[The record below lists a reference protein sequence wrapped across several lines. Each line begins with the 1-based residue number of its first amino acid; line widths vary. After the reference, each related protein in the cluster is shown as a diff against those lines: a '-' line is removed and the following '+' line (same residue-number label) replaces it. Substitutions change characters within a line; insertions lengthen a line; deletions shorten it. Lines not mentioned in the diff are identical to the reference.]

1 MSLSYMLSQ
10 FQLYLCNFLV
20 YPILLSLSFKL
31 SKSVQYLLELFNFAH
46 AFHFFFSIPYLIFLH
61 AIFSTSL
68 FLCVFFFRWVYK
80 ISIVVLFI
88 SYDFLLKFLKF
99 TFSWFIIVCHF
110 ITYVLCCYH
119 YLQVIILLE
128 VSKLLFILW
137 HFFCYRFSNILFIF
151 YCYCLYSLCSLLFS
165 DTIFF
170 LTSYY
175 LYCWSIG
182 QCCFWYEFSTE

>member
-31 SKSVQYLLELFNFAH
+31 SKSVQYLLELFYFAH
-46 AFHFFFSIPYLIFLH
+46 AFHFFFSIHYLIYLH
-61 AIFSTSL
+61 AIFSIIL
-68 FLCVFFFRWVYK
+68 FLCVFIFCWVYK
-80 ISIVVLFI
+80 ISIIVLFI
-88 SYDFLLKFLKF
+88 SFDILLKFLKL

-119 YLQVIILLE
+119 YLQVFILLE

-137 HFFCYRFSNILFIF
+137 HYFRFRFSNILFISY
-151 YCYCLYSLCSLLFS
+151 YCCLYSLCSLLFS
-165 DTIFF
+165 DSSFF
-170 LTSYY
+170 PVLYY
-175 LYCWSIG
+175 LYCWFIG
-182 QCCFWYEFSTE
+182 QCCFWYEFSTM